1 MNRRHEPEHTLRHG
15 FRHIARHRL
24 KAAALALAVAAG
36 ALAAAVPGAAAGT
49 TAAATTAASTTTT
62 AARATGIAVSDTAAT
77 GITARQAAPQ
87 TFANPVFTPDLPD
100 PSVFHDAS
108 TGEWYAY
115 GTTDYWTSDSSS
127 LHIMPIVES
136 RDLTHWTFV
145 RNVFSPAGSTPGA
158 GSPDESAWAGNP
170 YLWAPEIHL
179 IGGRYVMYYVASGT
193 AAGGSA
199 IGVATA
205 SSPAGPW
212 HDSGGPL
219 IGPEADPSGGY
230 YSIID
235 PDEITGPDGRRY
247 LYYGSFNLGIH
258 VVELTANG
266 LSVRP
271 GSTPKLVAAAG
282 FYEGADVVQH
292 GGYYY
297 LFASSGNCCVGPNSG
312 YEEVVG
318 RSRSPLGPF
327 TDKLGVPLNDG
338 GISVV
343 MADNGNDFV
352 GPGGITTF
360 TDDGQWWLVA
370 HVIPEDA
377 PYLSSGASARPLALE
392 PLRWGSGGW
401 PVINGGRGVTAGPQ
415 PAPGTARARSQSPQ
429 STPNA
434 PGSLG
439 RIPAPGPPLPTYSQD
454 FTGDTLGPQWSW
466 VNEDPA
472 NWSLTS
478 DPGTLTI
485 DGQDG
490 QFYETEH
497 DGQNVLLEPAPSGDF
512 TVETK
517 VALNPTESYQQAG
530 LVLWQDDDTWLRLT
544 AESNSGKDATEWA
557 KQTDVTSSY
566 PGFSCGP
573 AYPASTCPV
582 YGSAFAEIPG
592 FSPAAGAAGGN
603 GTWTW
608 LRIVK
613 QGGTATAY
621 TSLDGHHWTAA
632 ATYNLTGFDTSAPLK
647 IGILATAAG
656 APDPIPAHFAYM
668 HVSRLE
674 N

>member
-1 MNRRHEPEHTLRHG
+1 MNRRHMFKG
-15 FRHIARHRL
+15 
-24 KAAALALAVAAG
+24 AALALAVAAAALG
-36 ALAAAVPGAAAGT
+36 AVAPRAAARAAGPPGAAAQGT
-49 TAAATTAASTTTT
+49 AQAAS
-62 AARATGIAVSDTAAT
+62 ATFT
-77 GITARQAAPQ
+77 
-87 TFANPVFTPDLPD
+87 NPVFSPDLPD
-100 PSVFHDAS
+100 PSIIKDPA

-145 RNVFSPAGSTPGA
+145 RNVFSPVGSTPAA
-158 GSPDESAWAGNP
+158 GSPDQPAWTGDP
-170 YLWAPEIHL
+170 FLWAPEVHL
-179 IGGRYVMYYVASGT
+179 IDGTYVMYYTASGT

-219 IGPEADPSGGY
+219 IAPQADPQGGY
-230 YSIID
+230 YSVID
-235 PDEITGPDGRRY
+235 PDEVATPDGQRY

-258 VVELTANG
+258 VVELTADG
-266 LSVRP
+266 LAVKP
-271 GSTPKLVAAAG
+271 GSTPAEVTAPG
-282 FYEGADVVQH
+282 FYEGANVVQH

-297 LFASSGNCCVGPNSG
+297 LFASSGDCCAAGPNGG

-327 TDKLGVPLNDG
+327 TDKLGVPLAKG

-343 MADNGNDFV
+343 MADNGDGFV

-360 TDDGQWWLVA
+360 TEGGQWWLVA
-370 HVIPEDA
+370 HVIPQGS
-377 PYLSSGASARPLALE
+377 PYLSSGATARPLAIE
-392 PLRWGSGGW
+392 PVEWGRDGW
-401 PVINGGRGVTAGPQ
+401 PVINGGRGITSGPQ
-415 PAPGTARARSQSPQ
+415 PS
-429 STPNA
+429 
-434 PGSLG
+434 PGSAN
-439 RIPAPGPPLPTYSQD
+439 PVPPGPDPLEQVPSPGQPLAAYSQD
-454 FTGDTLGPQWSW
+454 FDSASLGHQWSW
-466 VNEDPA
+466 VNEDAA

-485 DGQDG
+485 NGEDG

-497 DGQNVLLEPAPSGDF
+497 TGQNVLLEQAPSGDF
-512 TVETK
+512 IAETK

-544 AESNSGKDATEWA
+544 AESNSGSDATEWA
-557 KQTDVTSSY
+557 KQTDVTSPY
-566 PGFSCGP
+566 TGFSCGA
-573 AYPASTCPV
+573 AYPAQTCPV
-582 YGSAFAEIPG
+582 YGSAFGEVPG
-592 FSPAAGAAGGN
+592 FSPGARAAGGN

-613 QGGTATAY
+613 KGDTATAY
-621 TSLDGHHWTAA
+621 TSLDGKRWTAA
-632 ATYNLTGFDTSAPLK
+632 ATYNLTGFNTSAPLK

-656 APDPIPAHFAYM
+656 APDPIPAHFVYV
-668 HVSRLE
+668 HVSRPG